1 MRAAKNKEL
10 QLEIRQL
17 AFKVRLPSFVSV
29 SYLTLVCEKLEQAR
43 LLSTTAES
51 ERLRDTTLHP
61 PTTTPIPV
69 RSAPH
74 SPALRPYS
82 PDDILSPFAMTPR
95 NAATPHTGRS
105 GAHPRPREGPAL
117 SGLQL
122 LEREIQNLAEGI
134 DNFAAQRRAMQEMVG
149 ADRALPSPR
158 DVDETSSQATA
169 VLPGPEKRQLP
180 RAHADTRKAGAP
192 EAGADPGAE
201 QALRRELE
209 AVRTASAARE
219 ADLLGEIAALREALR
234 EYTAKDLSP
243 IPSEVAL
250 WEDHDREE
258 SMELGTPLAPTTIL
272 WDAEGGYVAVADP
285 QYRQHGDDSED
296 IRDPATGAQPTP
308 DDDDTRSLRDISLLV
323 PLPVSPLSPES
334 SSQSRSSLIRDR
346 PPTPFAFDSD
356 DEPDK
361 RDTDVATRAVQTE
374 DGVDSCSTSRCAC
387 LDRVQAVE
395 RELEET
401 RKEVASRDAELV
413 ELRRLVTEARMLA
426 MRKSD

>member
-1 MRAAKNKEL
+1 M
-10 QLEIRQL
+10 
-17 AFKVRLPSFVSV
+17 LPSFVSV

-43 LLSTTAES
+43 LLSTTAEP
-51 ERLRDTTLHP
+51 ERLKDTTLHP
-61 PTTTPIPV
+61 PSATPIPV

-105 GAHPRPREGPAL
+105 GAHPRPRDGPAL

-149 ADRALPSPR
+149 ADRAPR

-169 VLPGPEKRQLP
+169 VPPGPEQRQPP
-180 RAHADTRKAGAP
+180 RADPDTRKAGAP

-209 AVRTASAARE
+209 AVKTASAARE

-234 EYTAKDLSP
+234 EHTAKDQSP
-243 IPSEVAL
+243 IPSEAAL

-272 WDAEGGYVAVADP
+272 WEAEGGYVAVADP
-285 QYRQHGDDSED
+285 QYRQHGDNSED

-334 SSQSRSSLIRDR
+334 SSQSRWSLIRDR

-361 RDTDVATRAVQTE
+361 RDISVQTDVATRAIQTE
-374 DGVDSCSTSRCAC
+374 DGADSCSTLRCAC

-395 RELEET
+395 RELEAT
-401 RKEVASRDAELV
+401 RKEVAGRDAELV
-413 ELRRLVTEARMLA
+413 DLRRLVTEARMLA